1 MFMRES
7 IRIQNLLNEHWIDK
21 CGTLEGVLLGTPVC
35 DDHWYRFLQ
44 MVITENRRKRKLN
57 EYMNL
62 DKKSDKRF
70 GLTYKDISS
79 KVMQHLCYLESES
92 TDERALEEEGWG
104 DYASEIAW
112 PTLDKLTIGK
122 STFVIEKHCENK
134 IRIKEVN
141 NQKFDHDD
149 YPLFSGQFSNFLYQT
164 IIEGRQHEVSEDLKQ
179 AIYIDSLL
187 SKVFGF
193 LYIPLDAQ
201 LQREVYSIIQ
211 GYAPKVA
218 RYRFLA
224 LWSLLD
230 KIHTETSIRHDVTN
244 LWVENPAWEKSF
256 QLFRSVIQGLGR
268 VVKPTL
274 SGFRIL
280 GNSGAIY
287 TVEPNEF
294 LDWNQPWV
302 VKKKGGK
309 GKKICIDVQMSMPPG
324 DMLCSLALS
333 LRDDLNSMKHI
344 HTLNPNVRQED
355 GYGALH
361 ELFRN

>member
-1 MFMRES
+1 M
-7 IRIQNLLNEHWIDK
+7 NNE
-21 CGTLEGVLLGTPVC
+21 
-35 DDHWYRFLQ
+35 
-44 MVITENRRKRKLN
+44 
-57 EYMNL
+57 
-62 DKKSDKRF
+62 
-70 GLTYKDISS
+70 
-79 KVMQHLCYLESES
+79 
-92 TDERALEEEGWG
+92 
-104 DYASEIAW
+104 
-112 PTLDKLTIGK
+112 
-122 STFVIEKHCENK
+122 
-134 IRIKEVN
+134 
-141 NQKFDHDD
+141 KFDQDD
-149 YPLFSGQFSNFLYQT
+149 YPLFSGQFSSFLYET
-164 IIEGRQHEVSEDLKQ
+164 IIEGRQHEVLEDLKQ
-179 AIYIDSLL
+179 AVYIDSLL
-187 SKVFGF
+187 SKVFGC
-193 LYIPLDAQ
+193 LDIPLNAQ

-211 GYAPKVA
+211 GYAPKVE

-224 LWSLLD
+224 LWSILD
-230 KIHTETSIRHDVTN
+230 KIHTETNIRHDVTN

-256 QLFRSVIQGLGR
+256 QLFRSVIKGLGR
-268 VVKPTL
+268 VVKPTV

-309 GKKICIDVQMSMPPG
+309 GKKICIDVQMSMPLG